1 MEFIKQK
8 IIVISDLEHSKPR
21 IPNLLFHLNNDVY
34 DKYIIGANNSS
45 KKFNN
50 DLPKDFLKNVTL
62 LNFKRRINLF
72 KSIKGRIQKAN
83 INKTLKINYLFNT
96 IKKAFM
102 KIILEVLFPDQYFFT
117 VNQYIKLFRDNFNPE
132 ENQVVVIS
140 SSPYPTVHLVGNK
153 LKKIYKNRIIWIAD
167 YRDLWSLNHFY
178 NKTSLRKIIESNYEK
193 KNLKSADLV
202 TTVSEELAKKQSDF
216 LNKKVEVIYNGY
228 SDNTDESTIDETIY
242 LESNKLNIIYT
253 GSLYFDFMDVEDFLK
268 SITHL
273 NENIVFHFYG
283 KFSNALQSLI
293 EINNLGNIVKQR
305 GLMSNTD
312 ILKLQKSYD
321 YLLFFDV
328 NYNVKGLY
336 SLKFYEYIKS
346 QRPIICVGKNQLS
359 SIKKLILDSGRGFVF
374 DYANDLV
381 KFLNNNLESP
391 DDLDETGVLKFS
403 YKNQS
408 KKLDLEIQRLLDK

>member
-1 MEFIKQK
+1 
-8 IIVISDLEHSKPR
+8 
-21 IPNLLFHLNNDVY
+21 
-34 DKYIIGANNSS
+34 
-45 KKFNN
+45 
-50 DLPKDFLKNVTL
+50 
-62 LNFKRRINLF
+62 
-72 KSIKGRIQKAN
+72 
-83 INKTLKINYLFNT
+83 
-96 IKKAFM
+96 
-102 KIILEVLFPDQYFFT
+102 
-117 VNQYIKLFRDNFNPE
+117 
-132 ENQVVVIS
+132 
-140 SSPYPTVHLVGNK
+140 
-153 LKKIYKNRIIWIAD
+153 
-167 YRDLWSLNHFY
+167 
-178 NKTSLRKIIESNYEK
+178 
-193 KNLKSADLV
+193 
-202 TTVSEELAKKQSDF
+202 
-216 LNKKVEVIYNGY
+216 
-228 SDNTDESTIDETIY
+228 
-242 LESNKLNIIYT
+242 
-253 GSLYFDFMDVEDFLK
+253 MDVEDFLK
-268 SITHL
+268 SITNL